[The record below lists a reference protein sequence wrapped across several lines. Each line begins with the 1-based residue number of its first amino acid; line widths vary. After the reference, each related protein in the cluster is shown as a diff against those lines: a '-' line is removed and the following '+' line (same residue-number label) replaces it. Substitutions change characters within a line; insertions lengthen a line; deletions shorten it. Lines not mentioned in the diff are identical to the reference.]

1 MNPWPVV
8 LADLRALRWVAWIA
22 PLLVAIAVSVGVAL
36 SAQERGL
43 RQATAQAAS
52 DFDLLIGAPGSQTQ
66 LVLTTVYLQPEA
78 LPLVN
83 GAVLAALADDPRV
96 KAAAPIAF
104 GDVSRGYPI
113 VGTTAAFAT
122 RWGRIKPSEGRI
134 FAREGEAVAGAD
146 VKLAIGD
153 AITPS
158 HAHAG
163 QRHPFGIESLEE
175 ARHRH
180 EGVRYT
186 VVGRLPRSGTPWD
199 RAILVPVES
208 VWETHGLGN
217 GHAAEE
223 SPIGPPFDGARVP
236 GVPAI
241 VVKPNTVA
249 DAYVLRGQYRQG
261 GTMAFFPAEVLVSV
275 YRTLGDVRDVLLVAA
290 ILNDVVV
297 FAAVAILL
305 LALSGLRRRRYAVLR
320 ALGASR
326 FYVVLTA
333 WLGAVAILAAGCAAG
348 LALAQ
353 LTSLAVIRLIEA
365 RTGLALPATIEIPDA
380 LPIAALMALGSLF
393 ALMPALAAFRIPV
406 ADALRHG

>member
-78 LPLVN
+78 LPLLD
-83 GAVLAALADDPRV
+83 GAVLPALANDPRV

-113 VGTTAAFAT
+113 VGTTAALVT
-122 RWGRIKPSEGRI
+122 RWGRITPSEGRI
-134 FAREGEAVAGAD
+134 FAREGEAVVGAD
-146 VKLAIGD
+146 VRLAIGD

-163 QRHPFGIESLEE
+163 HRHPFGIESPEE

-180 EGVRYT
+180 EGVRYA
-186 VVGRLPRSGTPWD
+186 VVGRLPRFGSPWD

-217 GHAAEE
+217 GHAAED

-241 VVKPNTVA
+241 VVKRHLHGYIFTGKSPIT
-249 DAYVLRGQYRQG
+249 
-261 GTMAFFPAEVLVSV
+261 PANPT
-275 YRTLGDVRDVLLVAA
+275 R
-290 ILNDVVV
+290 
-297 FAAVAILL
+297 
-305 LALSGLRRRRYAVLR
+305 
-320 ALGASR
+320 
-326 FYVVLTA
+326 
-333 WLGAVAILAAGCAAG
+333 
-348 LALAQ
+348 
-353 LTSLAVIRLIEA
+353 
-365 RTGLALPATIEIPDA
+365 
-380 LPIAALMALGSLF
+380 
-393 ALMPALAAFRIPV
+393 
-406 ADALRHG
+406 